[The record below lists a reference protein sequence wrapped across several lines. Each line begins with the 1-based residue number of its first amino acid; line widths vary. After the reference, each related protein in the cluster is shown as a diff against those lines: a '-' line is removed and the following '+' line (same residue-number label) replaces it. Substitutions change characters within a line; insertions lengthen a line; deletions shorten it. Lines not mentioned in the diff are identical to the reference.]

1 MIDGG
6 LRYGRGYSKIERE
19 AAAARE
25 DRRDGYGDGTVVA
38 AAETGSFSK
47 AAEALSYTPSG
58 VNQLVTALEKEF
70 GFPLFRRNTKGV
82 ALTENGELLLPVIRK
97 FLRQEDRIFELSA
110 EMNGLLIG
118 SVNIAAYSSIAT
130 HWLPA
135 VIGAFQRDY
144 PQIHIN
150 LLEGIWQEVSQ
161 WLDDRVADIGF
172 FSYQENMPY
181 EWIPLAEDPM
191 LALLPRDH
199 PLAGAAVYPLANCAT
214 DRFIMPAKG
223 CDDDVTALFHRTG
236 IVPNVQFTTIES
248 FSAMSMVEQGLGMSV
263 MNKLITEK
271 RVCDIA
277 MLPVDPPASIMLGIA
292 LHSRADLSPAVRMF
306 LKYAVRMLTKHE
318 KSEKRRPTP

>member
-1 MIDGG
+1 M
-6 LRYGRGYSKIERE
+6 ET
-19 AAAARE
+19 ARC
-25 DRRDGYGDGTVVA
+25 RAFVA

-150 LLEGIWQEVSQ
+150 LLEGIWQEVSSG
-161 WLDDRVADIGF
+161 WMTGWRISDSSAIRRTCPMSGSLWRR
-172 FSYQENMPY
+172 
-181 EWIPLAEDPM
+181 IPCWRCCREITRWPGRRSIRWPTAPQTGSSCP
-191 LALLPRDH
+191 PR
-199 PLAGAAVYPLANCAT
+199 AA
-214 DRFIMPAKG
+214 M
-223 CDDDVTALFHRTG
+223 
-236 IVPNVQFTTIES
+236 TT
-248 FSAMSMVEQGLGMSV
+248 
-263 MNKLITEK
+263 
-271 RVCDIA
+271 
-277 MLPVDPPASIMLGIA
+277 
-292 LHSRADLSPAVRMF
+292 
-306 LKYAVRMLTKHE
+306 
-318 KSEKRRPTP
+318 